1 MPICSKLISG
11 RLMMKVATDYTFKFN
26 NSRFF
31 KQVDRRT
38 MGGPLS
44 ATFSDIYMV
53 EMKIDVAISFI
64 KNL

>member
-1 MPICSKLISG
+1 
-11 RLMMKVATDYTFKFN
+11 MMKVATDYTFKFN

-44 ATFSDIYMV
+44 ATFSDIYLV

>member
-44 ATFSDIYMV
+44 ATFSDIYLV
-53 EMKIDVAISFI
+53 EIDVAISFI